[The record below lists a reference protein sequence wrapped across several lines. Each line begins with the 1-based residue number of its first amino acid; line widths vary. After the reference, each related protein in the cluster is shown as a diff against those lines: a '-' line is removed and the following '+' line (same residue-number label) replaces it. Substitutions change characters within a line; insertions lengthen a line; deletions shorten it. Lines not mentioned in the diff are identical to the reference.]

1 MEEAGNNC
9 ERGQEPLKDGMRMSR
24 VAECYYH
31 RQTNPRFN
39 WNLSTSTD
47 EPVDLEQGS
56 GSPGLRET
64 ILLLVLTVI
73 IL

>member
-1 MEEAGNNC
+1 
-9 ERGQEPLKDGMRMSR
+9 MRMSR